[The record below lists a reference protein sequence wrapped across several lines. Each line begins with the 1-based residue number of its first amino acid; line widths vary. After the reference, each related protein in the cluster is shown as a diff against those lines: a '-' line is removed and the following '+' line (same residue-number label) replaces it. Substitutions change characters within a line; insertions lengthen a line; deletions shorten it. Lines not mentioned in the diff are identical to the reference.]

1 MSPRSTFTSGRT
13 SPASTVFGMSGHQ
26 RHHKSHIR
34 HTKPQPNIFR
44 GLIQTAATS
53 CLQFRLH
60 VHTLVEFNESGKI
73 VYVRDVMDLRD
84 IWESVVPFGRFTGWV
99 ARRLAGVA
107 VAGFGRFVSSESIH
121 PIALAA
127 ENTSGRVHQHHV
139 QLRSALRQSHDFY
152 ESPLAENPEPIANA
166 LDSAPVTDTLGLT
179 QVVSHNSAP
188 DVDGAEVLSS
198 TS

>member
-1 MSPRSTFTSGRT
+1 M
-13 SPASTVFGMSGHQ
+13 
-26 RHHKSHIR
+26 
-34 HTKPQPNIFR
+34 FR
-44 GLIQTAATS
+44 ALVQSAATS

-60 VHTLVEFNESGKI
+60 LHTLVEFNEAGKI

-127 ENTSGRVHQHHV
+127 ENTSGLVHPHDV
-139 QLRSALRQSHDFY
+139 QLRLALRQSHEIH
-152 ESPLAENPEPIANA
+152 ESPAPEDLEPNANA
-166 LDSAPVTDTLGLT
+166 LDTVPMMSHTLGLT
-179 QVVSHNSAP
+179 QVVSNNSAP
-188 DVDGAEVLSS
+188 DIDGAEVLSS
-198 TS
+198 MS